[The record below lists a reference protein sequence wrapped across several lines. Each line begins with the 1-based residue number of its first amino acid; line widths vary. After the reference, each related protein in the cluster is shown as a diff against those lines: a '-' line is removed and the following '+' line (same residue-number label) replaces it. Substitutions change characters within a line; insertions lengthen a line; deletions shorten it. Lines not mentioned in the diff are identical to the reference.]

1 MPIPTLSYYIQKA
14 RHRFNYKFAVQV
26 MKYRKTKV
34 CNRRSR
40 DVEFTGKKKKKREGD
55 EYHRSV
61 CLSLTLPQAQQSIV
75 LFL

>member
-40 DVEFTGKKKKKREGD
+40 DVEFTGKKKKKGKVMNITD
-55 EYHRSV
+55 QYV
-61 CLSLTLPQAQQSIV
+61 CH
-75 LFL
+75 